1 MNQGLA
7 LTLRLL
13 VAVGILSM
21 TASAL
26 ADNSGC
32 DCWYGGYEDG
42 LEFTW
47 GTRFQSQEFDD
58 CQQEG
63 LLNPYEDGFHAA
75 EQRGERSCPYGG

>member
-7 LTLRLL
+7 LMLRTLA
-13 VAVGILSM
+13 VAGSLSF
-21 TASAL
+21 AAAAL
-26 ADNSGC
+26 ADNSSC

-47 GTRFQSQEFDD
+47 GTRFQAEQYGA

-63 LLNPYEDGFHAA
+63 LLKPYEDGFHAS
-75 EQRGERSCPYGG
+75 EERTERSCPYGG